1 MTAFHFPLW
10 YLLIPFAAILLAT
23 TIYMFFNIYHIAK
36 FGMQSFG
43 TTVVLLLYFGGYLA
57 VLAVVGVMIGGIDW
71 QHSVTIIDIL
81 PFTSNSTSTFGL

>member
-10 YLLIPFAAILLAT
+10 YLLIPFSIVLLAT
-23 TIYMFFNIYHIAK
+23 TVYMFFNIYHIAK

-57 VLAVVGVMIGGIDW
+57 VLGVVGVMVSNIDW
-71 QHSVTIIDIL
+71 HHTVTVIEIL
-81 PFTSNSTSTFGL
+81 PFTGSSTSTFGL